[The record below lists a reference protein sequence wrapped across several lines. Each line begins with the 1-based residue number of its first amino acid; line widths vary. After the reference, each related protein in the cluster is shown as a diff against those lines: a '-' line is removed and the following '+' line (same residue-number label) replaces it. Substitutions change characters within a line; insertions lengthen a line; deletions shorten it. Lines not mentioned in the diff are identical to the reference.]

1 MTSVK
6 LKLNKDRIRRD
17 GTYPL
22 VFQLI
27 HLRRKKLI
35 YTPFKL
41 HEDEFDEE
49 HGKVLCVPNG
59 LRPPREIRRMNREI
73 AGSGGVS
80 TGISKRWSRVARAI
94 LWQMSSSVTKWSMTV

>member
-35 YTPFKL
+35 YTHLKL
-41 HEDEFDEE
+41 HE
-49 HGKVLCVPNG
+49 
-59 LRPPREIRRMNREI
+59 
-73 AGSGGVS
+73 
-80 TGISKRWSRVARAI
+80 
-94 LWQMSSSVTKWSMTV
+94 